1 MDQLLQDIRY
11 AGRML
16 RRAPGSSLVALAT
29 LALATGLSTSIFTL
43 VNVIS
48 LRPLTYANPNE
59 LVVLSSTHRET
70 ARSTRFRAGCAR
82 LEGEQPHHHRCVL
95 RAGCAG
101 WERIES
107 SKLQC
112 SQPARYPPHPAPNPL
127 S

>member
-70 ARSTRFRAGCAR
+70 GAFNTVSAQDALDWKANSRTITDAC
-82 LEGEQPHHHRCVL
+82 
-95 RAGCAG
+95 
-101 WERIES
+101 
-107 SKLQC
+107 
-112 SQPARYPPHPAPNPL
+112 
-127 S
+127 